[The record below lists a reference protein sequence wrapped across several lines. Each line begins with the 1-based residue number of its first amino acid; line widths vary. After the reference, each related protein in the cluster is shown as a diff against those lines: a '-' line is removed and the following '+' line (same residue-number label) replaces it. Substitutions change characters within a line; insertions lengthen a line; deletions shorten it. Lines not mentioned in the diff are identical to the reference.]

1 MKYPDLENGHE
12 FYYTSIMN
20 KIFYLF
26 IALATLASCKKSRSD
41 IGQVLFKE
49 TKNKV
54 FKNIETEAFIAVF
67 KQTLEE
73 KKSTLR
79 NPKLITAFYE
89 SNDFDP
95 VLVTTHLPGE
105 QLKTMSTYMSQAN
118 AHGLDPQLFGATTLA
133 ALVEKV
139 YDKKAIKSVEDAYK
153 SIAELELL
161 TANSL
166 IDYSNALQYG
176 MISPRKIYATYY
188 TETERPDSAS
198 MMRVFAVKDL
208 KNYLDSIQP
217 KSPQY
222 LALQK
227 GLAGGVIAPGMTQD
241 ETLRMLQVNLERF
254 RWKNRK
260 EDKKYVV
267 VNIPDFTLN
276 VMDNGK
282 SILDMKVCVGEGRKL
297 NASDELKEYDEIDL
311 KKDRPFSRETPQ
323 LGSMIHSVQVNPV
336 WNIPESI
343 ATKEIT
349 KHAAADRYYLANNN
363 IDVYKDGQIIED
375 TELIDWS
382 DPSTGKDYLFKQRS
396 GNDNSLGK
404 IKFLFKNDVAVY
416 LHDTPA
422 KAAFDKNVRAVSHGC
437 VRVEKPQ
444 ELAQALFGNSKQY
457 EVIKTEMAKTENQE
471 AKDIALPTQI
481 PVYLTY
487 FTTWVDANGTLQFRN
502 DIYGLDVVLYSYLQK
517 LNKTA

>member
-1 MKYPDLENGHE
+1 
-12 FYYTSIMN
+12 MN
-20 KIFYLF
+20 KKIYANTGKISCLIILF
-26 IALATLASCKKSRSD
+26 LALATLQSCKKSRSD

-54 FKNIETEAFIAVF
+54 YKGIETDAFIAVF
-67 KQTLEE
+67 KKTLEE
-73 KKSTLR
+73 KKSMLR

-95 VLVTTHLPGE
+95 VLVTSHLPDE
-105 QLKTMSTYMSQAN
+105 QLKTLSTYLTQAN
-118 AHGLDPQLFGATTLA
+118 THGLDPQIFSAPTLSG
-133 ALVEKV
+133 LVEKV
-139 YDKKAIKSVEDAYK
+139 YDKKAIKTVEEAYK
-153 SIAELELL
+153 TIAELELL

-166 IDYSNALQYG
+166 IDYSNAMQYG
-176 MISPRKIYATYY
+176 MISPRRIYASYY
-188 TETERPDSAS
+188 TETDRPDSVS

-227 GLAGGVIAPGMTQD
+227 GLASSVVAPGMTQE
-241 ETLRMLQVNLERF
+241 ETLRMLQVNLERL
-254 RWKNRK
+254 RWKNRTD
-260 EDKKYVV
+260 DKKYVV

-276 VMDNGK
+276 VMENDK
-282 SILDMKVCVGEGRKL
+282 SVLNMKVCVGEGRKL
-297 NASDELKEYDEIDL
+297 NASDELKEYDETDL
-311 KKDRPFSRETPQ
+311 KKDRPFRRETPQ

-343 ATKEIT
+343 ATNEIR
-349 KHAAADRYYLANNN
+349 KHAAADRYYLSNNN
-363 IDVYKDGQIIED
+363 IDVFKDGKIIED

-382 DPSTGKDYLFKQRS
+382 DPATGKNYSFKQRP
-396 GNDNSLGK
+396 GDDNSLGK

-422 KAAFDKNVRAVSHGC
+422 KAAFDKKVRAVSHGC
-437 VRVEKPQ
+437 VRVEKPL

-471 AKDIALPTQI
+471 AKDIALPTQV

-517 LNKTA
+517 LNKPA